1 MIQNTFMTAVKE
13 IKKEVGSDV
22 AGAQELAKLN
32 AEHMF
37 AELTKGQDK
46 SHPTIT
52 TEQLANAVSGS
63 IAGAENVDADKL
75 NDFSRSLQ
83 ALIQSMADNHGS
95 DADDQ

>member
-32 AEHMF
+32 TERMF
-37 AELTKGQDK
+37 AELTQGQDK

-52 TEQLANAVSGS
+52 PEQLANAVSGS
-63 IAGAENVDADKL
+63 IAGLDNVDADKL
-75 NDFSRSLQ
+75 NDFTRSFQ
-83 ALIQSMADNHGS
+83 ALINSMTDNHGS
-95 DADDQ
+95 DTNDQ